1 MVHARK
7 EREKMTGRRFYAG
20 GKSPEERGP
29 GCENCAH
36 RTECHDARE
45 GYFCPRW
52 NSRVPEERKPDPN
65 EQWQRG
71 EDAEL

>member
-1 MVHARK
+1 MVSKGK
-7 EREKMTGRRFYAG
+7 EREKMNRRRFYADG
-20 GKSPEERGP
+20 TGPEERGP
-29 GCENCAH
+29 GCENCV
-36 RTECHDARE
+36 RREECNDARE

-52 NSRVPEERKPDPN
+52 NSRTPEERTPDPN